1 MRSQVWVVVAGLV
14 AALAFGASSAQA
26 ETISFFTHGWGMRGV
41 GFIYFP
47 HAFVVIERSAE
58 EPGGPA
64 RESYGFTA
72 ANPNAVMLTGRSA
85 GEIISQDERYAS
97 LARLHFSLHITHA
110 QYLAVEAAIETWRNS
125 DGDRYD
131 LDRRNCIS
139 FVAAIAQ
146 SLGLTTPDRAGRDPA
161 AFMEAVRRANLVRI
175 GEMGAGLLSDRAR
188 QSPAAAAAPGQGPA
202 AGRP

>member
-1 MRSQVWVVVAGLV
+1 MRLRKWAALAGLV
-14 AALAFGASSAQA
+14 AALTVGATSAYA

-47 HAFVVIERSAE
+47 HAFVVIERAADD
-58 EPGGPA
+58 PGGPG

-85 GEIISQDERYAS
+85 GEIISQDEQYAS
-97 LARLHFSLHITHA
+97 LAQLHFSLHITHA
-110 QYLAVEAAIETWRNS
+110 QYLAVEAAIETWRNA

-139 FVAAIAQ
+139 FVAAIAR
-146 SLGLTTPDRAGRDPA
+146 SLGLTTPDRVGRNPS
-161 AFMEAVRRANLVRI
+161 AFMEAVRRAN
-175 GEMGAGLLSDRAR
+175 SDRLAEATTGTLIAPAP
-188 QSPAAAAAPGQGPA
+188 QPAAVAAVPSPGSAAAQP
-202 AGRP
+202 